1 MFKFI
6 HAADLHLDSPLL
18 GLARYEGAPGE
29 ALRAAT
35 RRALENLVHTAL
47 EEDVNFVLIVGDV
60 YDGDWPDHSTGL
72 FFARQMARLR
82 DANIP
87 VYLIAGN
94 HDAQSV
100 MTKSLQLPD
109 NVHRFSTRKAE
120 TKQLEAIGVAIHG
133 QGFATR
139 AVMTD
144 LSAGYP
150 KAVAGAWNIGLLH
163 TSLTGYEGH
172 DNYAPCTAEGL
183 KKLGYDYWALGHIHK
198 QEAVRVFGPAIW
210 FPGNIQGRHI
220 RETGPKGCLV
230 VTVDDQGEHEIDFR
244 ELDVVRWA
252 EITVDATRCVTLED
266 GIDDFRESLLK
277 VLETCGDRLLA
288 ARVAFT
294 GASAAHGALLSQP
307 RRLVNEV
314 RNVANVH
321 GGDLVWIEKV
331 VVRTSAPAREHESF
345 DDGPLGELTQ
355 VIAYMKSDESSL
367 AELAALLEPLR
378 GKLPAELVEGDE
390 GLGLDQPARI
400 MGWLDEAEP
409 LLRAAWQNLERG
421 E

>member
-1 MFKFI
+1 
-6 HAADLHLDSPLL
+6 
-18 GLARYEGAPGE
+18 
-29 ALRAAT
+29 
-35 RRALENLVHTAL
+35 
-47 EEDVNFVLIVGDV
+47 
-60 YDGDWPDHSTGL
+60 
-72 FFARQMARLR
+72 
-82 DANIP
+82 
-87 VYLIAGN
+87 
-94 HDAQSV
+94 
-100 MTKSLQLPD
+100 
-109 NVHRFSTRKAE
+109 
-120 TKQLEAIGVAIHG
+120 
-133 QGFATR
+133 
-139 AVMTD
+139 
-144 LSAGYP
+144 
-150 KAVAGAWNIGLLH
+150 
-163 TSLTGYEGH
+163 
-172 DNYAPCTAEGL
+172 
-183 KKLGYDYWALGHIHK
+183 
-198 QEAVRVFGPAIW
+198 
-210 FPGNIQGRHI
+210 
-220 RETGPKGCLV
+220 
-230 VTVDDQGEHEIDFR
+230 
-244 ELDVVRWA
+244 
-252 EITVDATRCVTLED
+252 
-266 GIDDFRESLLK
+266 